1 MPIVPTSENPSSL
14 IQYSNRKRGIQSHNT
29 TFHFGVALST
39 SADPRNLHGLQA
51 KTHGLCH
58 RSRPG
63 VHSRPKFLKNRV
75 RSRPHSTIN
84 GVIAQANGQYAG
96 VTLIR
101 VEQAEQGRTF
111 IVEHCCVAEKFRRHG
126 FARDMLKIVQ
136 DEVQQQVGGCK
147 SRLRWLRGQ
156 RRLCGAQLAPARA
169 VRGAA
174 PPARLLASGARR
186 WRGRVWTVARVS
198 LCQRAARAPSPRCG

>member
-136 DEVQQQVGGCK
+136 DEVQQQVGVQGGCK

-174 PPARLLASGARR
+174 PPARFLASGARR
-186 WRGRVWTVARVS
+186 WRGRVWTVA
-198 LCQRAARAPSPRCG
+198 

>member
-1 MPIVPTSENPSSL
+1 M
-14 IQYSNRKRGIQSHNT
+14 
-29 TFHFGVALST
+29 
-39 SADPRNLHGLQA
+39 
-51 KTHGLCH
+51 
-58 RSRPG
+58 
-63 VHSRPKFLKNRV
+63 

-174 PPARLLASGARR
+174 PPARFLASGARR
-186 WRGRVWTVARVS
+186 WRGRVWTVA
-198 LCQRAARAPSPRCG
+198 